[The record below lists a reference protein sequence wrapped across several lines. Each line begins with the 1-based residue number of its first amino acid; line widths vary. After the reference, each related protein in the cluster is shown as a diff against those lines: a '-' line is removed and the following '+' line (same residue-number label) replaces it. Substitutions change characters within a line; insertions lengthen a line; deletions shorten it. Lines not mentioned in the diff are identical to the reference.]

1 MALTQ
6 EQLDRLRAAN
16 AAKAGTQP
24 VQEAAPSA
32 PPQENALFRAA
43 SFVNRGVEKFANL
56 PGIKQVGQATGAAL
70 GGVGGVIGGGVA
82 AVGTPIV
89 NIAKGR
95 PVFENY
101 GAQIKKN
108 AMDTGRFGFQLG
120 EQVPTLAAMQTL
132 GRVPNLVLGA
142 AQTVEGAKQ
151 TADAV
156 LSGDTA
162 GAIQAGVTTGIGAAG
177 TILGLK
183 QKGLIF
189 DEAVS
194 KPVTSRIASRM
205 PNKQAALMS
214 KYEGIM
220 QDVLQPG
227 KAVAKREAK
236 SLLSMDRKARAGM
249 SVEPRK
255 TTARV
260 LVEEKIIP
268 KTVEESGIT
277 KFDTTDNVVDLD
289 RRVEVINDKLE
300 EALALDPN
308 PQFNLERKKF
318 EAARS
323 VDDLKN
329 VSATDKKAM
338 KAEIERFFDDEIET
352 RGQYVN
358 GEQYNQVKRGFS
370 SMGDYKNL
378 SPGQKHIR
386 QVAESIAQDIEKAYA
401 DKFDVKAVNRSL
413 GDMISAR
420 NELQT
425 LHGTVVRGGGLGKKL
440 AQLGGM
446 AIGGSLSSIPIVDN
460 IVGAYVAGKIQ
471 QAAVSPARRLS
482 GMSKLDIQ
490 SPVVSTL
497 EDAATGSQ
505 EAAMRQ
511 SALPRLP
518 APREPMPGP
527 LADYKPSKSGLL
539 SQEEAMAALRGTVLD
554 PARTGQNVIVL
565 PEVTTQATLP
575 GRTKRAKR

>member
-6 EQLDRLRAAN
+6 EQLARLRAAN
-16 AAKAGTQP
+16 AAKAGNQP
-24 VQEAAPSA
+24 VQEAPTSA
-32 PPQENALFRAA
+32 PTQENALFRAA
-43 SFVNRGVEKFANL
+43 SFVNRGVEKFADL

-82 AVGTPIV
+82 AVGTPIA

-101 GAQIKKN
+101 GEQIKKN
-108 AMDTGRFGFQLG
+108 AMDTGRFAFQLG
-120 EQVPTLAAMQTL
+120 EQAPTLGAMQTL
-132 GRVPNLVLGA
+132 GRAPNLVLGA

-151 TADAV
+151 TADAIR
-156 LSGDTA
+156 SGDTA
-162 GAIQAGVTTGIGAAG
+162 GAIQAGLTTGIGAAG

-189 DEAVS
+189 DEAIS
-194 KPVTSRIASRM
+194 KPVTSRMASKM
-205 PNKQAALMS
+205 PNKQAAQMS

-236 SLLSMDRKARAGM
+236 SFLSMDRKARAGM

-260 LVEEKIIP
+260 LVEENIIP

-277 KFDTTDNVVDLD
+277 KFDTTDNVIDLD